1 MDTLTTVLIAFL
13 LVILGFVVL
22 LSGFAIIYFLGSGQE
37 YRETMM
43 AMLNKLPIKRM
54 LEKRGIDID
63 NYLREQSAL
72 DVREHIR
79 NCSHCTTKGE
89 CEEQLAKKESPET
102 DYSFCPNDE
111 NFKIIKT
118 KEELQIK

>member
-43 AMLNKLPIKRM
+43 AMLNKLPIHRM
-54 LEKRGIDID
+54 LKKRGIDID
-63 NYLREQSAL
+63 NYLHEQSAL

-79 NCSHCTTKGE
+79 NCKNCTTKEE
-89 CEEQLAKKESPET
+89 CEENLAKKEDSPET

-111 NFKIIKT
+111 NFKIIK